1 MNSVHRKIRLQPSIR
16 ERSFTAEEKLAKC
29 DADLENYRN
38 SDQLNLLQM
47 SSYNTKSYDVN
58 NTNEDNNNNNLM
70 LVPSIPAGISGTALA
85 ASLLRDG
92 WSLVKMYEKY
102 QEAIDAFRHEQLG
115 RKHSQS
121 ILECV
126 LHEIEEKAEV
136 ILDER
141 AEHERMVKAYDML
154 NEKLQHSLSEQTV
167 LERTVQELKAELK
180 KHERDYNIVQ

>member
-1 MNSVHRKIRLQPSIR
+1 MLVKSK
-16 ERSFTAEEKLAKC
+16 EKLAKC
-29 DADLENYRN
+29 EADLENYRN

-58 NTNEDNNNNNLM
+58 NTNEDNNNNLM
-70 LVPSIPAGISGTALA
+70 LVPSILAGISGTALA

-115 RKHSQS
+115 RKHSRS
-121 ILECV
+121 ILERV
-126 LHEIEEKAEV
+126 LHEIEVKAEV

-141 AEHERMVKAYDML
+141 AEHERMVEAYDML
-154 NEKLQHSLSEQTV
+154 NAKLQHSLSEQTV